1 MSCGEFKKV
10 GVEYLIIMIK
20 LDEKKYINMLE
31 YFCWH
36 RFKSKSQIFQD
47 LFVIYFTELKKNG
60 FFLEI
65 GAADGVSSS
74 NTFLIEKKL
83 NWNGIVC
90 DPLPTWHESLEKNRK
105 CIIDK
110 RCVYE
115 SSNLEMIFEDCYK
128 CPGVS
133 GLKKELDMDH
143 NHNLRKDSKSI
154 KVKTVSIN
162 DLLEEHN
169 APKNIDYISIDTE
182 GSEFSILKE
191 LDLTKY
197 NVSIFTIEHNFIEE
211 KRNKVRQLLE
221 KNNYFRV
228 LEKISA
234 FDGWYV
240 KKNNPV
246 LNILYK

>member
-1 MSCGEFKKV
+1 MK
-10 GVEYLIIMIK
+10 K
-20 LDEKKYINMLE
+20 LDEKKYISMLE

-65 GAADGVSSS
+65 GAADGVNSS
-74 NTFLIEKKL
+74 NTFLIEKNL

-128 CPGVS
+128 NPGIS

-221 KNNYFRV
+221 KNNYLRV
-228 LEKISA
+228 FEKISR

-240 KKNNPV
+240 KKNNPL
-246 LNILYK
+246 LNIFYK